1 VDAEKANYDKVK
13 AIHKTKTTKDQCTGK
28 VDWGTLRWSDT
39 GGCFVGGWHPMWR
52 KRKWDTA
59 QMAYAMAHNA
69 EPVLRRAIANF
80 RFRLTRERVKG
91 PDSDVVKKQ
100 WKVKN
105 WKCPTSKVTPEND
118 RAWSP
123 KGEGR
128 RRRRCAVYTEQ
139 QYGGGI
145 QSEVGAVCNCLK
157 GQARPGKG
165 AEKDAVNR
173 AACATADASTVVNP
187 TAESKE
193 LSLGDS
199 GLADGQYAGQ
209 SKQTAV
215 QKEIG
220 SSSGSQGRRRKSQGK
235 YKDLSLLISANGMSY
250 ARKATEE
257 LGDGGLDADAMV
269 DSIKKSLG
277 EAQAAMPFAHRSHH
291 ELGDTDGRRGGSA
304 GIATDV
310 SFGIGGGNRAGNSE
324 EDEED
329 LEHL

>member
-1 VDAEKANYDKVK
+1 
-13 AIHKTKTTKDQCTGK
+13 
-28 VDWGTLRWSDT
+28 
-39 GGCFVGGWHPMWR
+39 MWR
-52 KRKWDTA
+52 KRLWDTA
-59 QMAYAMAHNA
+59 QMTYAMAQDA
-69 EPVLRRAIANF
+69 EPVLRRAIGNF

-91 PDSDVVKKQ
+91 ADSNVVKRQ

-105 WKCPTSKVTPEND
+105 KKCPTSEVTSEND

-123 KGEGR
+123 KGEGS
-128 RRRRCAVYTEQ
+128 RRRRCGVYTEQ

-145 QSEVGAVCNCLK
+145 QNEAGAVCNCLK
-157 GQARPGKG
+157 GQVRPGND
-165 AEKDAVNR
+165 EVNK
-173 AACATADASTVVNP
+173 AACATKDASTVVNP

-193 LSLGDS
+193 MSLGDS
-199 GLADGQYAGQ
+199 GLAEGQYAGQ

-220 SSSGSQGRRRKSQGK
+220 SSSGSQGK

-277 EAQAAMPFAHRSHH
+277 EAQAAMPFAHQTHH
-291 ELGDTDGRRGGSA
+291 ELGDTVGRRGGAA
-304 GIATDV
+304 GISTDV
-310 SFGIGGGNRAGNSE
+310 FVNVGGNRAGNSE